1 MTLSLAGVGVG
12 VKEKE
17 EDEEGFGGLSLKE
30 QERWRCGV
38 AVETGFEGE
47 VWKWKRVLWVVIVA
61 SKVLDKIMQ
70 KKFKDNTVHK
80 SMFYIGDI
88 KKKFLIKLV

>member
-1 MTLSLAGVGVG
+1 MPLCFPKSMTLSLAGVGEG

-17 EDEEGFGGLSLKE
+17 EVEEDFGDFGGLGLKE

-38 AVETGFEGE
+38 AVEVESGFEGE

-61 SKVLDKIMQ
+61 SKVLDKIM
-70 KKFKDNTVHK
+70 
-80 SMFYIGDI
+80 
-88 KKKFLIKLV
+88 

>member
-1 MTLSLAGVGVG
+1 MPLCLPKSMTLSLAGVGVG

-17 EDEEGFGGLSLKE
+17 EEEGFGGLKE

-38 AVETGFEGE
+38 AVESGFEGE

-61 SKVLDKIMQ
+61 RKYC
-70 KKFKDNTVHK
+70 TR
-80 SMFYIGDI
+80 
-88 KKKFLIKLV
+88 